1 MGEKKNAGG
10 KVMDTW
16 KRNLWICWLGSFAT
30 SAALSQ
36 VAPILPL
43 YIHELG
49 MVNIGDIAIWS
60 GFAYGATTFIM
71 AIVSPVW
78 GKLAD
83 KYGRKPMLLRASFGM
98 TIILIFTAFVTS
110 VPQLVAMRMLLGTI
124 SGFNSG
130 AITLIATQTPRE
142 KAGWALGTLSTG
154 SVSGT
159 LLGPMLGGYLVEII
173 GIRYSFVIMAGLLF
187 IAFLLSLFFIHE
199 DFSPKTRHMQKFS
212 EIWHSLPNHSLFFS
226 MFVTTFFIQLAL
238 FSIEPVITIYVRM
251 LSVRTDHLAFIS
263 GLVFA
268 SSGVSTMLFAP
279 WLGKVSDRI
288 GAHKVIFAALLIGAL
303 LFIPQAFVQNE
314 WQLMG
319 LRFGVG
325 IATGAML
332 PSINTMLKQNTP
344 SEVAGRIFSI
354 NQSAQFL
361 GVFMGSIL
369 GGQIAAHWGIRNVF
383 FITSFLLV
391 LNAVDVYFN
400 VLRKID
406 LQDEEANHQPV
417 YQVHSR

>member
-1 MGEKKNAGG
+1 MKNN
-10 KVMDTW
+10 MDIW

-43 YIHELG
+43 YVRELG
-49 MVNIGDIAIWS
+49 MVNMSDIAVWS
-60 GFAYGATTFIM
+60 GYAYGAATVLKVV
-71 AIVSPVW
+71 ASPVW

-83 KYGRKPMLLRASFGM
+83 QYGRKPMLLRASFGM
-98 TIILIFTAFVTS
+98 AVILLLTAFVTS
-110 VPQLVAMRMLLGTI
+110 VPQLVAVRMIMGAI

-159 LLGPMLGGYLVEII
+159 LLGPLLGGYLVEMIS
-173 GIRYSFVIMAGLLF
+173 IRSSFIVMAALLLTAFFLSLLF
-187 IAFLLSLFFIHE
+187 VRE
-199 DFSPKTRHMQKFS
+199 DFSPREHCVKAFS
-212 EIWHSLPNHSLFFS
+212 EIWHALPDHALFYS
-226 MFVTTFFIQLAL
+226 MFLTTFFVQLAL
-238 FSIEPVITIYVRM
+238 FSIEPIITLYVK
-251 LSVRTDHLAFIS
+251 LLAPQTGHLALLS

-268 SSGVSTMLFAP
+268 SSGISALLCAP
-279 WLGKVSDRI
+279 WLGQLSDRI
-288 GAHKVIFAALLIGAL
+288 GAHKVIFAALLIGAV
-303 LFIPQAFVQNE
+303 LFIPQSFVKNV
-314 WQLMG
+314 WQLMA

-344 SEVAGRIFSI
+344 AEAAGRIFSL

-361 GVFMGSIL
+361 GVFIGSIM

-383 FITSFLLV
+383 FVTSALLFI
-391 LNAVDVYFN
+391 NAADVYRN
-400 VLRKID
+400 VFIKINSH
-406 LQDEEANHQPV
+406 AAAI
-417 YQVHSR
+417 R